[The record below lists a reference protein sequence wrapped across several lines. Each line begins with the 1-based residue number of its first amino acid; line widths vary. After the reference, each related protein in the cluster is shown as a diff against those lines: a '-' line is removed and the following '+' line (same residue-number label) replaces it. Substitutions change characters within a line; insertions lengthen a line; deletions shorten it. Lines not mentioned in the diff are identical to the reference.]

1 MAAPRFIRSLTEA
14 IMLSKNLI
22 FLDLSWSRL
31 FPKDLATLSGVLSNG
46 AWSLRNLN
54 LSYNKLEFS
63 QRSQDRMYSQLFM
76 DNIEKFFWEAL
87 FINHVNFSGM
97 NLNEEQVKRMLDIFK
112 QC

>member
-1 MAAPRFIRSLTEA
+1 
-14 IMLSKNLI
+14 MLSKNLI

-31 FPKDLATLSGVLSNG
+31 FPKDLASLSVALSNG

-54 LSYNKLEFS
+54 LSYNKLEFNLNPV
-63 QRSQDRMYSQLFM
+63 DRMHSQLFM
-76 DNIEKFFWEAL
+76 DNMEKFFWEAL

-97 NLNEEQVKRMLDIFK
+97 NLNEEQVTRMLDIFN